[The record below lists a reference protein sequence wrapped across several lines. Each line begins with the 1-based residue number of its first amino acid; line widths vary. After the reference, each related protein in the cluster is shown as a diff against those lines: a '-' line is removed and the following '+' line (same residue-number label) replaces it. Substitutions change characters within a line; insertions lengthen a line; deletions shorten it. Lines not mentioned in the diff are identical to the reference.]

1 MNKESKTA
9 SELEAIILQR
19 AGELAGCAQV
29 KKVAVTSGDTGWRVV
44 TILRNGH
51 VMRSFKEIDD
61 IATELRLK
69 YDLAASPSG
78 NE

>member
-9 SELEAIILQR
+9 SELEAMILHQ
-19 AGELAGCAQV
+19 AGELADCAEV
-29 KKVAVTSGDTGWRVV
+29 KKVAVTSGNAGWRVV

-51 VMRSFKEIDD
+51 LLRSCKEIDD
-61 IATELRLK
+61 IASELRVK
-69 YDLAASPSG
+69 YDVAASPSG

>member
-1 MNKESKTA
+1 MNKETKTA
-9 SELEAIILQR
+9 SELEAMILRR
-19 AGELAGCAQV
+19 AGELAGCAEV
-29 KKVAVTSGDTGWRVV
+29 KKVAVTSGNAGWRVV

-51 VMRSFKEIDD
+51 VLRSFKEIDD
-61 IATELRLK
+61 IATELAMM